1 MFGSKILVER
11 KNWLCLA
18 TKFGVERKNWLCLA
32 AKFGVERKKGEGALE
47 REKKERERE
56 HLRDKET
63 NGFWEFQI

>member
-18 TKFGVERKNWLCLA
+18 TNFGVEK
-32 AKFGVERKKGEGALE
+32 KKGEGALE

-56 HLRDKET
+56 RLRDRET
-63 NGFWEFQI
+63 NGFWEF

>member
-1 MFGSKILVER
+1 MFGGKIL
-11 KNWLCLA
+11 
-18 TKFGVERKNWLCLA
+18 VERKNWLCLA